1 MKTRKPQTKWKAPQ
15 LRIDADFI
23 WFRAA
28 TACEEELEFNEDLTF
43 IVGSFSEGKRVIER
57 EIRDLKTRFDTNDI
71 LLTFTDES
79 NFRKKIC
86 PDYKGNRRNRR
97 KPAGYLKLKRWGME
111 TWPSL
116 TMPSLEA
123 DDVLGIICTQGDSN
137 FVLVS
142 PDKDMLQIPCRHWNL
157 KEEFTVEPEDAER
170 ALYLQALTG
179 DSTDGYPGLAG
190 CGPKKAAAIL
200 DKAKEGYWSA
210 VVAAYE
216 KSGFTEEDAL
226 KQLRLAK
233 ILQSS
238 DWDEGKQEP
247 ILFTP

>member
-1 MKTRKPQTKWKAPQ
+1 MSSSVRLEISKLDSTQTTFSSH
-15 LRIDADFI
+15 L
-23 WFRAA
+23 
-28 TACEEELEFNEDLTF
+28 LT
-43 IVGSFSEGKRVIER
+43 RVI
-57 EIRDLKTRFDTNDI
+57 FG
-71 LLTFTDES
+71 
-79 NFRKKIC
+79 KKFAPARATVAI
-86 PDYKGNRRNRR
+86 GG

-238 DWDEGKQEP
+238 DWDEEKQEP